1 LVICSLSVVNEAKLK
16 PDDIEE
22 KLARQWFLDEAPK
35 MVGKERRPDL
45 QRKVKEEGGNG
56 SKRRRTGGLRKF
68 SVASEKLQEDLGLDN
83 RLQLIHKS

>member
-16 PDDIEE
+16 PDESRR

-45 QRKVKEEGGNG
+45 QRKVKEEGRK
-56 SKRRRTGGLRKF
+56 SKRRRT
-68 SVASEKLQEDLGLDN
+68 AA
-83 RLQLIHKS
+83 